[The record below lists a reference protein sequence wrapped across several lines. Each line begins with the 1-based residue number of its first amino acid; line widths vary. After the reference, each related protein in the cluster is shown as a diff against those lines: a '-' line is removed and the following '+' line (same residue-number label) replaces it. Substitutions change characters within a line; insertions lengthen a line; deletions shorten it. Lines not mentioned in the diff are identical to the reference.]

1 MSSSPVKS
9 GRLPASIKDD
19 TFSPVKLPNV
29 RTPELKNNNKDFD
42 VVKQHPH
49 GLTAKHEARGR
60 RNTLHNYSDPSG
72 RRSLVATPL
81 NVPQAAS
88 ENVPKYPLTS
98 PRNTI
103 KKFNIDSIKK
113 SKKSLDMKLS
123 RESPVGKENNDPFGS
138 STLAADLSL
147 APSSPIKRNHDEPS
161 SARKIAKVVTNANE
175 SSYQSDTLVQIN
187 EVFYRED
194 LVAQLSSTKSSPRRS
209 GGISKYT
216 AQKPTTVVDN
226 DSDSDPDDY
235 GRIEN
240 TISQTIVPNTT
251 TVETNKYTTSYNSD
265 NHTQLNKII
274 KIDDKT
280 NAGSYLTPQRY
291 TEPIAKSPATN
302 QQVRINEALNLENSD
317 DNDEGIL
324 GSMDQPQL
332 KDATSPL
339 KNHPSNLYND
349 SKKFST
355 TNSVDIPESLKEDQ
369 EYDDVLPEVERLENE
384 PTINFLMSPNSKPVF
399 SIDQIN
405 KMQDDDRKKVDYLK
419 DEILKKNDTVRTL
432 HQELATIK
440 SEFAS
445 KQQETFYLR
454 DEKDVLVRNEEI
466 LSIQLK
472 HNERELASLT
482 KSFKMKESTIAG
494 LKHKLNDAKVQS
506 QETISSLT
514 RQVEELTTSNNADAI
529 RMEEILQEKE
539 ELLKALEEAN
549 TIQAELAK
557 ENGDL
562 KEINSKQE
570 ELLKELDNLENL
582 ANDKIYNLEK
592 NLQLQKTELGTKAD
606 EFSKE
611 REILTNQIN
620 QLEEDKIQQET
631 QIHKQRRSVQ
641 QLNEELRD
649 STNMINKLNL
659 KIDSLESEISKMT
672 QVDAETTRDL
682 KALIKEKDEIIAE
695 DVTKMN
701 ELVLAIEN
709 KKRKHQEEIQELQQ
723 DIKRLKEDSSMQQ
736 NKEVEY
742 LKQQLKEQELDAQKK
757 FDDIAA
763 FLHKQYAEKHTRK
776 LGEVRDQYEKELS
789 LSNLDKKAL
798 HREVDLLKRK
808 LNRAVEEVQKVNEF
822 VHVHKLLYPNSG
834 SYTSKSPNKSRTTR
848 Y

>member
-1 MSSSPVKS
+1 MMSSSPVKS

-29 RTPELKNNNKDFD
+29 RTPELRNNNKDFD
-42 VVKQHPH
+42 AVKQHPH

-81 NVPQAAS
+81 NAPQPAS

-98 PRNTI
+98 PRNAI

-113 SKKSLDMKLS
+113 SKISLDMRLS

-138 STLAADLSL
+138 SILAADLSL
-147 APSSPIKRNHDEPS
+147 APSSPIKRNRDEPS

-175 SSYQSDTLVQIN
+175 TSYQSDTLVQIN

-194 LVAQLSSTKSSPRRS
+194 LVAQLSSSKSSPRRS
-209 GGISKYT
+209 DGISKYT

-251 TVETNKYTTSYNSD
+251 VETNKYTTSYNSD

-274 KIDDKT
+274 KLDEKS

-302 QQVRINEALNLENSD
+302 QQVRINEALNLETVD

-324 GSMDQPQL
+324 GSMDQPPL

-349 SKKFST
+349 SKIFS
-355 TNSVDIPESLKEDQ
+355 NSVDIPESLKEVQ
-369 EYDDVLPEVERLENE
+369 EYDDVVPEVERLENE
-384 PTINFLMSPNSKPVF
+384 PTINFLMSPKSKPVF

-419 DEILKKNDTVRTL
+419 DEILKKNDVVRSL

-445 KQQETFYLR
+445 KQQETFYLK

-482 KSFKMKESTIAG
+482 KSFKIKESTIAG

-506 QETISSLT
+506 QETISALT
-514 RQVEELTTSNNADAI
+514 RQVEELTASSNVDAI
-529 RMEEILQEKE
+529 RMEEILQEKAD
-539 ELLKALEEAN
+539 LLKALEEAN
-549 TIQAELAK
+549 NIQAELIK
-557 ENGDL
+557 ENVDL

-592 NLQLQKTELGTKAD
+592 NLQLQKIELGTKAD
-606 EFSKE
+606 EVSKE

-620 QLEEDKIQQET
+620 QLEEDKIQQES
-631 QIHKQRRSVQ
+631 HLHNQRRAVQ
-641 QLNEELRD
+641 ELKEELKD
-649 STNMINKLNL
+649 STNLINKLNL
-659 KIDSLESEISKMT
+659 KIDSLESEISKIT
-672 QVDAETTRDL
+672 KVDVETTRDL

-709 KKRKHQEEIQELQQ
+709 KKRKHQQEIEEFQQ
-723 DIKRLKEDSSMQQ
+723 DIKRLKEDSSRQQ
-736 NKEVEY
+736 NKDVEY

-798 HREVDLLKRK
+798 HREADLLKRK

-834 SYTSKSPNKSRTTR
+834 SYRSK
-848 Y
+848 